1 MNIDAI
7 ARSFLKKDKDSFL
20 QNFQIVLQEKVF
32 IENYAPAVEV
42 LSYLVTGKIKA
53 SFWDLEAVREDVLP
67 ELAGLYDYSTDT
79 YKYVNKFAQEILQSV
94 ISIIEANDV
103 APE

>member
-42 LSYLVTGKIKA
+42 LSYVVTGRIKA
-53 SFWDLEAVREDVLP
+53 SFWDFEAVREDVLP
-67 ELAGLYDYSTDT
+67 ELAKMYDHSTDT
-79 YKYVNKFAQEILQSV
+79 YKYVNALAQEILQSM
-94 ISIIEANDV
+94 ICIIEAKDV
-103 APE
+103 APG